1 MSSSKIAANLLETLL
16 AAPDSQLFA
25 ALPIHESISLA
36 RTVDGFALPPVR
48 RGPGDD
54 FSDANIGSPKHE
66 TAGSGDVGS
75 DVARVGA
82 LVGEGEAERDFEES
96 DEDEADLRDLPRR
109 EVIDP
114 GGSLGPESDYRLIGS
129 IGRGGTGVVFQAHQR
144 AIDREVAIKVLRGHL
159 RKDPAARQR
168 FLSEARTI
176 GGLDHPNV
184 IALHELA
191 ADTTGRLFY
200 SMKRIDGTAWSEVL
214 ADRSLE
220 ENLTILL
227 GVSDAIRYAHSRGII
242 HRDIKPANVML
253 GRYGEVLVADW
264 GLALP
269 HPVPP
274 DQATGSNSIG
284 GTPAYM
290 APELAAGAL
299 EEVGPQTDVYLLGAT
314 LFELLTGYP
323 PHEGATLIECIQNAA
338 HNRIRSTLVQS
349 DLMDVALVAM
359 ASDPFERYANVE
371 GFQAAIRE
379 YQQHQESIALVKRA
393 AKHEAGAAEG
403 QAYERFGLA
412 ISLTREALDLWPE
425 NRRAKAALRR
435 LRIEFAKTAA
445 AQDDLDF
452 ALSLLEAADE
462 QASELAASIRFR
474 REQRAVRAQREERY
488 SMLFANSPD
497 SVLVTRMLDGTVL
510 DANDTFL
517 RMFEHERDNVV
528 GARVA
533 DFRLWECPERRE
545 DFVRQLRE
553 TGRVDNFETTLQSRN
568 SRKIP
573 VLISARVTELD
584 GEALVVAHTRDIT
597 LRRAAEEGLRRSRTR
612 LREIQ
617 RLASLGTWE
626 IDLRTNEISW
636 SEETYKIAGFT
647 PDMPPPNLQQY
658 LDGVH
663 PDDRQATDDAMKAA
677 MENGAA
683 YQLEIRHRRPDGT
696 YNTVIA
702 RGQPIVDSSGKVVEL
717 YGTVLDITD
726 RRQQED
732 ELQRKADL
740 LQGLLD
746 ACDRPLLVLDR
757 SGILLAAAA
766 KVRLRLGRE
775 NLCLKGGWQFEPVAD
790 VRLADL
796 VEPVIVQGR
805 FSQECQ
811 PTGPAVRL
819 KIDPSGDT
827 LRSEILD

>member
-16 AAPDSQLFA
+16 ASPDSKLFA
-25 ALPIHESISLA
+25 ELPIHESISLA
-36 RTVDGFALPPVR
+36 RTVDGFLLPPVR
-48 RGPGDD
+48 RGPGND
-54 FSDANIGSPKHE
+54 FEDANIGSSNGAPRH
-66 TAGSGDVGS
+66 AGDTSTQVEKDPSTTGVGGGF
-75 DVARVGA
+75 VA
-82 LVGEGEAERDFEES
+82 EEDES
-96 DEDEADLRDLPRR
+96 DLSDLPRR
-109 EVIDP
+109 QVVDP
-114 GGSLGPESDYRLIGS
+114 GGSLGPEADYRLIGS
-129 IGRGGTGVVFQAHQR
+129 IGRGGTGIVFQAHQR
-144 AIDREVAIKVLRGHL
+144 AINREVAIKVLRGHL
-159 RKDPAARQR
+159 RKDQAARQR

-191 ADTTGRLFY
+191 ADTNGRLFY
-200 SMKRIDGTAWSEVL
+200 SMKRIDGTAWSEVM

-220 ENLTILL
+220 ENLTILQ
-227 GVSDAIRYAHSRGII
+227 GVADAIRYAHSRGII

-269 HPVPP
+269 HPVPLEEVS
-274 DQATGSNSIG
+274 GSNSIG

-314 LFELLTGYP
+314 LFELLTGFP

-338 HNRIRSTLVQS
+338 DNRIRSTLVQS

-359 ASDPFERYANVE
+359 ATDPFDRYANVAE
-371 GFQAAIRE
+371 FQAAIRE

-393 AKHEAGAAEG
+393 AKHEASAAEG
-403 QAYERFGLA
+403 QAYEKFGLA

-435 LRIEFAKTAA
+435 MRIEFAKTAA

-452 ALSLLEAADE
+452 ALSLLEAAGE
-462 QASELAASIRFR
+462 QESELAASIRFR
-474 REQRAVRAQREERY
+474 REQRAAQAQREERY

-517 RMFEHERDNVV
+517 RMFEHDRDSVV

-533 DFRLWECPERRE
+533 DFKLWECPERRE

-553 TGRVDNFETTLQSRN
+553 TGRVDNFETTLQSRTN
-568 SRKIP
+568 RKIP

-584 GEALVVAHTRDIT
+584 GESLVVAHTRDIT
-597 LRRAAEEGLRRSRTR
+597 LRRAAEEELRRSRTR

-626 IDLRTNEISW
+626 IDLRTNQISW

-647 PDMPPPNLQQY
+647 PEMPPPNLEQY
-658 LDGVH
+658 LEGVH
-663 PDDRQATDDAMKAA
+663 PDDRQATQDAIHTA
-677 MENGAA
+677 MTDGAA
-683 YQLEIRHRRPDGT
+683 YQLEIRHRRPDGS

-702 RGQPIVDSSGKVVEL
+702 RGQPIVDGAGNVVEL
-717 YGTVLDITD
+717 FGTVLDITD

-732 ELQRKADL
+732 KLKCQTKL
-740 LQGLLD
+740 LQSLLD
-746 ACDRPLLVLDR
+746 ACDRPLLALDR
-757 SGILLAAAA
+757 SGTLLAAAA
-766 KVRLRLGRE
+766 SVRKVLGSE
-775 NLCLKGGWQFEPVAD
+775 SLCLNGSWQFEPEEHI
-790 VRLADL
+790 RLADL
-796 VEPVIVQGR
+796 AEQTVVLGR

-811 PTGPAVRL
+811 PLGPRVRL
-819 KIDPSGDT
+819 RIETCGEV
-827 LRSEILD
+827 LRCEILE